1 MSTNRFYTYG
11 SAILSMLF
19 WGMSFVWTAIALE
32 DYQPVTI
39 ITLRLAISI
48 LILFA
53 WLKLTGKLRRIKRE
67 HYKLFIISSLF
78 NPFFYFLG
86 ENYGVMYT
94 SPTISAVMI
103 ALIPLFVPIFAFFA
117 LREKLPALNI
127 LGLITSFAG
136 VMVML
141 LNKQLSFETSPIGI
155 GALMFAVL
163 TAVGYAIYLKKLS
176 GFYSP
181 ILIIAV
187 QNLLGFLY
195 FLPIFLIFD
204 WHSFLSVS
212 PDFKLISSIVALAV
226 LCSSL
231 AFIGFTIA
239 TRELG
244 VGRTNVFANLI
255 PVFTGIFSYIVI
267 GETLD
272 KQKIIGILIV
282 VTGLFLSQ
290 LGKKT
295 LGPMN
300 RF

>member
-1 MSTNRFYTYG
+1 M
-11 SAILSMLF
+11 
-19 WGMSFVWTAIALE
+19 
-32 DYQPVTI
+32 
-39 ITLRLAISI
+39 
-48 LILFA
+48 
-53 WLKLTGKLRRIKRE
+53 
-67 HYKLFIISSLF
+67 
-78 NPFFYFLG
+78 
-86 ENYGVMYT
+86 
-94 SPTISAVMI
+94 
-103 ALIPLFVPIFAFFA
+103 
-117 LREKLPALNI
+117 REKLPALNI

-290 LGKKT
+290 LGKKN